1 MAKIEPVQNLDSIAK
16 EIVSKMGN
24 ILGVRIHLAILDR
37 IGNIHYMDRE
47 LEPFKSFLTTFVSNN
62 FRYLKVGDHSLPISG
77 RNIMFFR
84 ISDKVMIIL
93 YSAKGRIGQFLSFK
107 SMMPKYREKIDEL
120 VADVEPEVIGIDL
133 KAEKLGA
140 AQVAPVKPVEKAI
153 FSRRVTFYQGIYPK
167 LEKKI
172 KESDKFNLT
181 VSIILNY
188 SNGQTNLL
196 DLIDKHE
203 IKEDEFYTEFYKLF
217 KAKWIKIPDLELYQT
232 SCPVCKSMSYRLVA
246 PEFLDKSPHNAIRF
260 QQTGACGHTYYT
272 IIDKKQKIK
281 TKQISELKK
290 IRGEIDFTN
299 INIESLIEFSGEDVF
314 FSLFHAIFF
323 KYSVLFLEPGKSAE
337 KISEFM
343 KNFFPQVVYGTHIQ
357 STTREEFL
365 KQSKKYTDFLV
376 IDLIS
381 NIIINE
387 PYDSEDFDFEAKLFR
402 NILKEKD
409 SKVQIL
415 KAYSEFERLVLHI
428 DTLLNEIEMFKE
440 IKEDELINLM
450 KTKHNIILER
460 SEIPVIKELA
470 DIYYAVD
477 IRKKIVKTLVGQ
489 VSDWFESI

>member
-1 MAKIEPVQNLDSIAK
+1 MEPAQNIDSIAK

-24 ILGVRIHLAILDR
+24 ILGVRIHLAIMDR
-37 IGNIHYMDRE
+37 LGNSHYMDRE

-77 RNIMFFR
+77 KNIMFFR
-84 ISDKVMIIL
+84 TSDKVMIIL

-107 SMMPKYREKIDEL
+107 SMMPKYQQKIDEL
-120 VADVEPEVIGIDL
+120 VADVEPEVMGIDF
-133 KAEKLGA
+133 KAGKLGA
-140 AQVAPVKPVEKAI
+140 GQVALVKPVERVI
-153 FSRRVTFYQGIYPK
+153 FSRRTSFYQGIYPK

-203 IKEDEFYTEFYKLF
+203 IKEEEFYTEFYKLF
-217 KAKWIKIPDLELYQT
+217 KAKWIKIPDFELYQI
-232 SCPVCKSMSYRLVA
+232 SCPVCKSMSYRLVP

-260 QQTGACGHTYYT
+260 QQAGACGHAYYT
-272 IIDKKQKIK
+272 TIDKKQKIK
-281 TKQISELKK
+281 TKQIAELKK
-290 IRGEIDFTN
+290 MRGEIEFTN
-299 INIESLIEFSGEDVF
+299 LSIEKLIEFFGEDVF

-323 KYSVLFLEPGKSAE
+323 KYSVLFLESGKNAE

-343 KNFFPQVVYGTHIQ
+343 KNFFPQVVYGTQIQ
-357 STTREEFL
+357 SITKDEFL
-365 KQSKKYTDFLV
+365 KQNKKYTDFLV

-387 PYDSEDFDFEAKLFR
+387 PYESEDFDFEAKLFR

-409 SKVQIL
+409 NKVQIL
-415 KAYSEFERLVLHI
+415 KTYSEFERLILHI
-428 DTLLNEIEMFKE
+428 DSLLNEIEMYKE

-450 KTKHNIILER
+450 KTKHDILLER

-470 DIYYAVD
+470 DIYYGVD
-477 IRKKIVKTLVGQ
+477 IRKKIIKTLVGQ

>member
-1 MAKIEPVQNLDSIAK
+1 MELAKLDSIAK

-24 ILGVRIHLAILDR
+24 ILGVRIHLAIMDR
-37 IGNIHYMDRE
+37 LGTMHYMDRE
-47 LEPFKSFLTTFVSNN
+47 LESFKPFLTSFVSNN

-77 RNIMFFR
+77 KNIMFFR
-84 ISDKVMIIL
+84 MSDKVMVIL

-107 SMMPKYREKIDEL
+107 SMMPKYQQKIDEL
-120 VADVEPEVIGIDL
+120 VKDIEPESVGIEL
-133 KAEKLGA
+133 KAEKRGA
-140 AQVAPVKPVEKAI
+140 VAPLKPVEKLL
-153 FSRRVTFYQGIYPK
+153 FSRRENFYMGIYPK

-172 KESDKFNLT
+172 KEGDKFNLT

-203 IKEDEFYTEFYKLF
+203 IKEDEFYTEFYKIF
-217 KAKWIKIPDLELYQT
+217 KAKWIKIPDFELYQIT
-232 SCPVCKSMSYRLVA
+232 CPVCKSISYRFV
-246 PEFLDKSPHNAIRF
+246 PIEFLDKSPHGYIRF
-260 QQTGACGHTYYT
+260 QQTGVCGHTYYA

-281 TKQISELKK
+281 AKQISELKK
-290 IRGEIDFTN
+290 IRGEIEFTN
-299 INIESLIEFSGEDVF
+299 LSIERLIEFFGEDVF

-323 KYSVLFLEPGKSAE
+323 KYSVLFLEPGKKAE

-343 KNFFPQVVYGTHIQ
+343 KNFFPQVVYGTNIQ
-357 STTREEFL
+357 SITREEFV

-387 PYDSEDFDFEAKLFR
+387 PYESEDFDFEAKLFR
-402 NILKEKD
+402 DILKEKD
-409 SKVQIL
+409 NKVQIL
-415 KAYSEFERLVLHI
+415 KTYSEFERLILLI
-428 DTLLNEIEMFKE
+428 DTLLNEIEMYRE
-440 IKEDELINLM
+440 IKEDELIDLM
-450 KTKHNIILER
+450 KTKHNIVLER
-460 SEIPVIKELA
+460 AEIPIIKELA

>member
-1 MAKIEPVQNLDSIAK
+1 MEPATNLDGIAK

-24 ILGVRIHLAILDR
+24 ILGVRIHLAIMDR
-37 IGNIHYMDRE
+37 LGNLHYMDRE

-84 ISDKVMIIL
+84 ISNKVMIIL

-107 SMMPKYREKIDEL
+107 SMMPKYQQKIDEL
-120 VADVEPEVIGIDL
+120 ISDVEPEVLGIDL
-133 KAEKLGA
+133 KAEQLGA
-140 AQVAPVKPVEKAI
+140 AQVVPVKPLERVLY
-153 FSRRVTFYQGIYPK
+153 SRRASFYREIFPK

-217 KAKWIKIPDLELYQT
+217 KAKWIKIPDLELYQI
-232 SCPVCKSMSYRLVA
+232 SCPVCKNMSYRLVP

-260 QQTGACGHTYYT
+260 QQTGTCGHTYYT

-299 INIESLIEFSGEDVF
+299 LSIGNLIEFFGEDVF

-323 KYSVLFLEPGKSAE
+323 KYSVLFLEPGKNAE

-343 KNFFPQVVYGTHIQ
+343 KNIFPQVLYGTHIQ

-365 KQSKKYTDFLV
+365 KQNKKYTDFLV

-387 PYDSEDFDFEAKLFR
+387 PYESEDFEFEARLFR

-409 SKVQIL
+409 NKVQIL
-415 KAYSEFERLVLHI
+415 KTYQEFERLVLHI
-428 DTLLNEIEMFKE
+428 DTILNEIGMYKE

-450 KTKHNIILER
+450 KTKHNILLER
-460 SEIPVIKELA
+460 AEIPIIKELA